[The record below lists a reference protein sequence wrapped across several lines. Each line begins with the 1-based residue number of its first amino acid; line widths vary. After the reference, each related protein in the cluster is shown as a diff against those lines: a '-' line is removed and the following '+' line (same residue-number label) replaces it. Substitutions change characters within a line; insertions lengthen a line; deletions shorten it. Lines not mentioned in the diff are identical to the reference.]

1 MKLSKI
7 KLHNYRCFGDGEQE
21 ILIEDLVAFIGN
33 NSAGKTAAL
42 CALNCIFSENNN
54 ERILKRSDF
63 HLPKETKPEEL
74 VQQDMYIETV
84 FTFDELDREDG
95 EEYAVPQFFESLVVD
110 SQEGTPYLRIRLM
123 ATWESSSTLE
133 GSIDSKVVY
142 ITCPEQQ
149 EITDDDIIT
158 AKRKDLDRIRVVYVP
173 AVREPAKQIKNVSG
187 TMMHQMMSSINWSDS
202 TKQNVI
208 TKIRELN
215 EQFMGERGV
224 SILGNSIKTQ
234 WKEYDMDVRYSNAE
248 LRFNSTDLD
257 SSIKKSEIVFL
268 PTVTGKEYNVDEM
281 GDGLRSLFYISMVD
295 SILDVENSIQMEIQA
310 NEENLSFNKLP
321 PILTIIA
328 VEEPE
333 NHISPHLIGKLI
345 KNLKNIAAK
354 SNAQT
359 ILTSHSPAI
368 IKRIEPE
375 KIRYFRMKNETAS
388 TEVCKITLPDV
399 EKFENQYKYIKEA
412 VKAYPELYFAKL
424 VILGEGDSEEI
435 ILPKFL
441 ECCGNNIDVSGIS
454 IVPLGGRHV
463 NHFWRLLNDLHIPH
477 ITLLDLDR
485 EREGGGWGRI
495 KYVLK
500 QLIANGYPKDELLK
514 LKSGKVMTDAELEK
528 MNEWDVHKEEAM
540 QFWMEHLENFNVFF
554 SAPLDIDFLML
565 ENFGE
570 HYKELLEEKEGPR
583 LMVGLQ
589 GKKEQKKISEIENFQ
604 EKSVEYEERI
614 NMDIRNTLKKEGGD
628 GSTYNEEQKRLMIW
642 YNYFFLN
649 RGKPSTHILAF
660 SKMNNFDL
668 FRGMPAVF
676 VRMFD
681 AVERLLNSK

>member
-257 SSIKKSEIVFL
+257 SSIRKSEIVFL

-441 ECCGNNIDVSGIS
+441 ECCGNNIDVYNGS
-454 IVPLGGRHV
+454 VV
-463 NHFWRLLNDLHIPH
+463 K
-477 ITLLDLDR
+477 TK
-485 EREGGGWGRI
+485 I
-495 KYVLK
+495 K
-500 QLIANGYPKDELLK
+500 
-514 LKSGKVMTDAELEK
+514 
-528 MNEWDVHKEEAM
+528 
-540 QFWMEHLENFNVFF
+540 
-554 SAPLDIDFLML
+554 DF
-565 ENFGE
+565 
-570 HYKELLEEKEGPR
+570 
-583 LMVGLQ
+583 
-589 GKKEQKKISEIENFQ
+589 
-604 EKSVEYEERI
+604 
-614 NMDIRNTLKKEGGD
+614 
-628 GSTYNEEQKRLMIW
+628 YNEPICMVV
-642 YNYFFLN
+642 
-649 RGKPSTHILAF
+649 G
-660 SKMNNFDL
+660 
-668 FRGMPAVF
+668 G
-676 VRMFD
+676 
-681 AVERLLNSK
+681 

>member
-257 SSIKKSEIVFL
+257 SSIRKSEIVFL

-540 QFWMEHLENFNVFF
+540 QSWMEHLENFNVFF

-681 AVERLLNSK
+681 AVERLLNTK

>member
-158 AKRKDLDRIRVVYVP
+158 AKRKDLDCIRVVYVP

-540 QFWMEHLENFNVFF
+540 QSWMEHLENFNVFF

-681 AVERLLNSK
+681 AVERLLNTK